1 MIQSKIKQCG
11 KTKSLTKFMK
21 SFLFQILKRSI
32 NWIMKKIMLYNIS
45 FMLIAQ
51 ENIISII
58 IFKKLIRFMMKSL
71 ELSKE
76 AFNKSIMIA
85 LSLEMLL
92 LSLKLSLRRKP
103 SLKLSMNLKKKGKLE
118 NILEI
123 LKNQSLLRKLQ
134 SQEKLFIKTQNTVIT
149 KSQILLLAG
158 DSVSFSCQLLLLF
171 STYCNSLR
179 PIILSLQLNR
189 WSKIL
194 TPQALKQEKL
204 LPQ

>member
-1 MIQSKIKQCG
+1 
-11 KTKSLTKFMK
+11 
-21 SFLFQILKRSI
+21 
-32 NWIMKKIMLYNIS
+32 
-45 FMLIAQ
+45 
-51 ENIISII
+51 
-58 IFKKLIRFMMKSL
+58 MKSL

-134 SQEKLFIKTQNTVIT
+134 SQEKLFIKT
-149 KSQILLLAG
+149 
-158 DSVSFSCQLLLLF
+158 
-171 STYCNSLR
+171 
-179 PIILSLQLNR
+179 
-189 WSKIL
+189 
-194 TPQALKQEKL
+194 
-204 LPQ
+204 